1 MKIFHFAFTG
11 SCNNNDSYIF
21 DQMPGVVMC
30 NENELKTMFSSLR
43 KEFLKSFENIKKSNI
58 KSYKNYKFGLTMT
71 IIYPELK
78 KARFKNVY
86 INPLNLK
93 NK

>member
-11 SCNNNDSYIF
+11 SCNNNISYIF
-21 DQMPGVVMC
+21 DQMPSVVIC
-30 NENELKTMFSSLR
+30 NENKLKTMFSSLR
-43 KEFLKSFENIKKSNI
+43 KEFLKSFEDIKKSGI
-58 KSYKNYKFGLTMT
+58 KSYENYRFGLTIT
-71 IIYPELK
+71 IIYPELQ